1 MILGFVRPVSRALA
15 SGEEL
20 GQYDQHGKQDGI
32 DKNAPAGCGRPPEQD
47 QSKNAANERSQP
59 QKGLAAFLAHCH
71 GVVAP
76 VSMHQGLVL
85 RGRS

>member
-1 MILGFVRPVSRALA
+1 MILGLARPASRALA
-15 SGEEL
+15 RRQGN

-32 DKNAPAGCGRPPEQD
+32 DKNAPAGSGRPPEQD
-47 QSKNAANERSQP
+47 QSKNAATERSQP